1 MGSYLAT
8 FRTAKGELKSI
19 TVNASDPISARRY
32 LRRRGIKTLDFKNTT
47 QSVETTG
54 VNREK
59 EFIAT
64 FKDDRGVVQTTT
76 IKAEDKTTARRLL
89 RRRGIKPEN
98 IQPAT
103 LQKANQTS
111 TKQTREPFEEKSP
124 KKNDES
130 SQNRNLFSA
139 DLGKLFKK
147 APGVKEKAVWA
158 SKLSALVDAGVPIVR
173 SLDLMATQQK
183 LPMFKKALLHVSFE
197 VNQGVA
203 MGAAMRQ
210 IPKVFDQLTIAMIEA
225 GEAGGVLDES
235 LKRLAKLLEDN
246 AKLQNQ
252 IKGAL
257 GYPVAVLVIAILV
270 FLGMTIFLIPTFAGI
285 FEDLGA
291 ELPAFTQLLVNFSE
305 LLRSPT
311 ALYFVGIIILSV
323 WLFLRY
329 YNTHDGR
336 RQVDRLVLKLPLF
349 GELIMMTA
357 TAQFCRIFSSL
368 TRAGVPILM
377 SLEISSDTAGNSI
390 ISDAI
395 LESRA
400 LVQEGVLLSTA
411 LMRQKVLPDMALNML
426 SIGEETGEMDKML
439 SKVADFYEDEVGA
452 MVKALT
458 SMLEPAMIVVVG
470 GIVGSI
476 LLAMYLPMFT
486 VFDQIQ

>member
-1 MGSYLAT
+1 MTKYRAVYINQEGQRASSILDAKDES
-8 FRTAKGELKSI
+8 TAKQ
-19 TVNASDPISARRY
+19 N
-32 LRRRGIKTLDFKNTT
+32 LRRRGLKPIQVEIHNDKKTAQAPRT
-47 QSVETTG
+47 QRFEAHCITVKGNKRT
-54 VNREK
+54 V
-59 EFIAT
+59 
-64 FKDDRGVVQTTT
+64 T
-76 IKAEDKTTARRLL
+76 IDAPNPAAAKKQL
-89 RRRGIKPEN
+89 RRSGLRAESIALAINPTGKDNNTNESKPSNRSGFLQNLEE
-98 IQPAT
+98 A
-103 LQKANQTS
+103 LQK
-111 TKQTREPFEEKSP
+111 P
-124 KKNDES
+124 
-130 SQNRNLFSA
+130 
-139 DLGKLFKK
+139 
-147 APGVKEKAVWA
+147 PGVKDKAVWA
-158 SKLSALVDAGVPIVR
+158 SKLAALVDAGVPIVR

-183 LPMFKKALLHVSFE
+183 LPMFKKALTAVGLE
-197 VNQGVA
+197 VNQGTA

-210 IPKVFDQLTIAMIEA
+210 WPKVFDQLTVAMVEA

-246 AKLQNQ
+246 ARLQNQ

-291 ELPAFTQLLVNFSE
+291 ELPLFTQLMVDLSK
-305 LLRSPT
+305 LLRSSA
-311 ALYFVGIIILSV
+311 ALVFAGVLLVGI
-323 WLFLRY
+323 WLFSRY
-329 YNTHDGR
+329 YATHKGR
-336 RQVDRLVLKLPLF
+336 RVIDRLMLKVPLF
-349 GELIMMTA
+349 GDLIMKTA

-377 SLEISSDTAGNSI
+377 SLEISSETAGNSI

-411 LMRQKVLPDMALNML
+411 LTRQKVLPEMALSML
-426 SIGEETGEMDKML
+426 SIGEETGEMDQML
-439 SKVADFYEDEVGA
+439 SKVADFYEDEVSA
-452 MVKALT
+452 SVKALT